1 MVDYLKHNDYEEM
14 DIDDPIDELLNNLDI
29 DTLIMLYFY
38 AEIIKSL

>member
-1 MVDYLKHNDYEEM
+1 MLDYLKHNDYEEM
-14 DIDDPIDELLNNLDI
+14 DINYDIDKLFDSLDI